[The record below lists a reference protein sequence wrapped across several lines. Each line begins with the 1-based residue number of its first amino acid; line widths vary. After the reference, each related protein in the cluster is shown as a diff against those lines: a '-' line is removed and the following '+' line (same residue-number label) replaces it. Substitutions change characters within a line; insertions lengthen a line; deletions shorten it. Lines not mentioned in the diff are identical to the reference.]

1 MFECAGL
8 KIAMENAEEYLK
20 EKADYITSNNND
32 NGVAKAINKF
42 IFDE

>member
-32 NGVAKAINKF
+32 NGVAKSINKL
-42 IFDE
+42 IFYE

>member
-8 KIAMENAEEYLK
+8 KVAMKNAEEYLK
-20 EKADYITSNNND
+20 ERADYITESNNND
-32 NGVAKAINKF
+32 GVAKAINKF

>member
-8 KIAMENAEEYLK
+8 KIDMENAEEYLK